1 MTRSSRTMCF
11 AVVWLLLGTGHV
23 LAQQT
28 EVDAN
33 IVRRGPVESPGVE
46 AEVGS
51 FESSSGVDTADAR
64 VAVASPSATSSE
76 APGPAAPSG
85 PVPVALVPH
94 TCAPVFGSGGVSLAY
109 NFSDA
114 GAGDCLSFSAPA
126 PVAAPEPAPDRRGR
140 DRRERGPDIGALISL
155 AANRAIALAP
165 TPELRIAPDG
175 VGLTGLPSYF
185 WLAEPPTSITATA
198 SAGGVTVIAQASPVQ
213 FVWTFGDGSQNV
225 THTAGRPWTRDRPG
239 SIAHTYE
246 TRGRYPVAVE
256 VIYHA
261 RWSVDDAAWSDL
273 GFFSTADSRTYPV
286 RQIVAV
292 LIKPE

>member
-1 MTRSSRTMCF
+1 VKDRVFFVLLLLLLPLSTLHQPALAQDAEGEANIITRTRSE
-11 AVVWLLLGTGHV
+11 A
-23 LAQQT
+23 A
-28 EVDAN
+28 
-33 IVRRGPVESPGVE
+33 GVE
-46 AEVGS
+46 
-51 FESSSGVDTADAR
+51 TR
-64 VAVASPSATSSE
+64 VRAFNTIPALSSPSAGISVSTSNTSE
-76 APGPAAPSG
+76 APGLAAPSG
-85 PVPVALVPH
+85 PVPVALLPH
-94 TCAPVFGSGGVSLAY
+94 TCAPVYGRGGVSLAY

-126 PVAAPEPAPDRRGR
+126 PVAAREPAPDRRGR
-140 DRRERGPDIGALISL
+140 DRRERGPDIGALIAL
-155 AANRAIALAP
+155 AADRAIALAP

-225 THTAGRPWTRDRPG
+225 THTAGRAWTRDRPG

-246 TRGRYPVAVE
+246 ARGRYPVAVE

-261 RWSVDDAAWSDL
+261 RWSIDGAAWSDL

-292 LIKPE
+292 LVKPE